1 MSQETAE
8 TASPESETR
17 RIRHEINN
25 ALAGIIGHAQL
36 IRLRGEIDP
45 KTRERVGKIEDIAN
59 KLRDIAEQ
67 LKD

>member
-1 MSQETAE
+1 MSEDPTK
-8 TASPESETR
+8 TVSPESETR
-17 RIRHEINN
+17 RIKHEINN

-45 KTRERVGKIEDIAN
+45 KTRERIGKIEDIAN
-59 KLRDIAEQ
+59 RLRDIAEQ

>member
-1 MSQETAE
+1 MSEDLTE

-45 KTRERVGKIEDIAN
+45 KTRERIGKIEDIAN
-59 KLRDIAEQ
+59 RLRDIAEQ
-67 LKD
+67 LRD